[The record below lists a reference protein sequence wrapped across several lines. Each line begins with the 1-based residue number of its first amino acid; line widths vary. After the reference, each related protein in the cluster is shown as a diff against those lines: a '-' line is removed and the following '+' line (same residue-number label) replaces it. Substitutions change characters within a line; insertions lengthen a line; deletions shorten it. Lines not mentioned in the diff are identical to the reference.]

1 MKTVVIFKWN
11 RNPEDAR
18 VHADGSVTWPGVKM
32 SASDDDPAAM
42 DVAKL
47 LSPEGDIIGLT
58 IGDGKPDW
66 AAARGASKT
75 IVIPD
80 VTSEVGNA
88 VVADA
93 LAAAIRSTGDVDAVT
108 IGDSDWNYA
117 MVTMLIGKLGWKA
130 YAGVTDVEVDGGQVR
145 LTVKGVSESRIV
157 ETRPPLL
164 VIAKALGNETNPPGM
179 KQTLLARK
187 KPLESLSMEELGICS
202 ACCTQEIET
211 HLPESAAAIVFDG
224 SNPVDAAKQ
233 LIDALRDE
241 GVL

>member
-11 RNPEDAR
+11 RNPEDAH

-42 DVAKL
+42 DAAKL

-58 IGDGKPDW
+58 VGDGKADW

-75 IVIPD
+75 IAIPD
-80 VTSEVGNA
+80 ATSEVGDA
-88 VVADA
+88 AVADT
-93 LAAAIRSTGDVDAVT
+93 LAAAIRSIGDVDAVT

-130 YAGVTDVEVDGGQVR
+130 YAGVIDVEVDDELIR
-145 LTVKGVSESRIV
+145 LTVKGISESRIV
-157 ETRPPLL
+157 ETHPPLL
-164 VIAKALGNETNPPGM
+164 VIAKALGNEANPPGM
-179 KQTLLARK
+179 KQTLMARK
-187 KPLESLSMEELGICS
+187 KPLETLSMEELGVS
-202 ACCTQEIET
+202 GTCCTEET
-211 HLPESAAAIVFDG
+211 ETRLPESDAAIVFDG
-224 SNPVDAAKQ
+224 SNPVDAAKH